1 MTLPQMKNLKLN
13 HQKRFF
19 FCALILLY
27 SAIQPESLYCDFTEL
42 LNIVLFCGQG
52 VRSVRRRQQLPKGV
66 LRGCAEC
73 ADCQKVR
80 LIMLNCWSCFSRD
93 VFSWLMHI
101 TSCRLL
107 LGGIHLVHA
116 GLFLRR
122 LLFTIHLRRY
132 LVNCGIISYSR
143 MSVQGLVLHKLIT
156 WFHLVN

>member
-1 MTLPQMKNLKLN
+1 
-13 HQKRFF
+13 
-19 FCALILLY
+19 LILLY
-27 SAIQPESLYCDFTEL
+27 SAIQPESLYHDFILL

-80 LIMLNCWSCFSRD
+80 LIMLNCWSCFSGD
-93 VFSWLMHI
+93 VFCWLMHI

-107 LGGIHLVHA
+107 QGGIHLVHA

-132 LVNCGIISYSR
+132 LVNCHIISYSN